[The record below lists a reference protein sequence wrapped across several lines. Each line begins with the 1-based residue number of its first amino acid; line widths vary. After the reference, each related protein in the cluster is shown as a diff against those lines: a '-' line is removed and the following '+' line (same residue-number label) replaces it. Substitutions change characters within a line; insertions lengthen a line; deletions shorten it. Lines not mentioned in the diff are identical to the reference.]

1 MVRPGLHAFSN
12 KYFILNLGNCM
23 YLVEQVF
30 ISFFI
35 YFVLDSSHKLKL
47 TLKCG
52 QWFAVEP
59 GLHTLN
65 NKYLIYNFKNGI

>member
-1 MVRPGLHAFSN
+1 
-12 KYFILNLGNCM
+12 M